1 MKKIVLIMLM
11 SLSLSAFDWNL
22 PPVQE
27 EIMGEDSVSED
38 KVVDSTP
45 KDDNPL
51 GELMSPVTEDKRVII
66 DSTDVVTGDVVTIE
80 EPMKSIPLPYIDRI
94 KVALLVPQKV
104 IGRYASSVSNSIISY
119 LLFRDIDFQ
128 FEVFDS
134 KTEDD
139 GALLEE
145 LEKIKQKGYQL
156 VIAPVTEKGA
166 SVIVANER
174 ELLVYIPTI
183 NKKDMFLKSQNIFFG
198 GIDYEK
204 QIEKLLEFAGE
215 KIAIFSDKS
224 RLAQKL
230 DMYVESSSFSEIAFK
245 REIADTK
252 ANLSYLFRR
261 NYKLNNASIFLN
273 LPLVATSL
281 VASQL
286 SLYHVNYQNILSTQI
301 NYSPLLLTL
310 TQPKDRELIYIA
322 NSISETD
329 MRLKDINL
337 LFGNNISFS
346 WIDYSSSIGIDYL
359 LGSFTSL
366 GINRITDEEIIS
378 NQVQYNVG
386 IVLPQRSSFKKLD
399 VVKKF
404 DF

>member
-1 MKKIVLIMLM
+1 MKKLVLII
-11 SLSLSAFDWNL
+11 SLSLYVELFAFNWNL

-27 EIMGEDSVSED
+27 EIMGENSN
-38 KVVDSTP
+38 P
-45 KDDNPL
+45 DNNNVL
-51 GELMSPVTEDKRVII
+51 GEVTTRKNSVVI
-66 DSTDVVTGDVVTIE
+66 DSTDVITGKVVTLT
-80 EPMKSIPLPYIDRI
+80 PPPTNVVTMPYIDRI
-94 KVALLVPQKV
+94 KIALLVPQKV

-139 GALLEE
+139 LAI
-145 LEKIKQKGYQL
+145 LEKLENIKQKGYQL

-166 SVIVANER
+166 NVIVANER
-174 ELLVYIPTI
+174 NLLVYIPTI
-183 NKKDMFLKSQNIFFG
+183 NKKDMFLKSNNIFFG

-204 QIEKLLEFAGE
+204 QIEKLLEFAGD

-230 DMYVESSSFSEIAFK
+230 DMYVESNSFSEIAFK

-252 ANLSYLFRR
+252 ANISYLFRK
-261 NYKLNNASIFLN
+261 NYKLNDASIFLN
-273 LPLVATSL
+273 LSLVATSL
-281 VASQL
+281 IASQL

-310 TQPKDRELIYIA
+310 TQPKDRELMYIA
-322 NSISETD
+322 NSISKSD
-329 MRLKDINL
+329 KRLKDINL
-337 LFGNNISFS
+337 LFGNDISFS
-346 WIDYSSSIGIDYL
+346 WIDYSTSIGIDYL

-366 GINRITDEEIIS
+366 GLDRTTHEEMIS
-378 NQVQYNVG
+378 NQVHYEVG
-386 IVLPQRSSFKKLD
+386 IVLPQRSNFKKLD

>member
-1 MKKIVLIMLM
+1 MKKLVLIIC
-11 SLSLSAFDWNL
+11 LSLSTQLFSFNWNL

-27 EIMGEDSVSED
+27 EIMGGENERVSSD
-38 KVVDSTP
+38 KS
-45 KDDNPL
+45 L
-51 GELMSPVTEDKRVII
+51 GEIMTKDNSVVIE
-66 DSTDVVTGDVVTIE
+66 STDVVTGEVVELDQPITTA
-80 EPMKSIPLPYIDRI
+80 PMPYIDRI

-139 GALLEE
+139 LALVDE

-215 KIAIFSDKS
+215 RIAIFSDKS

-252 ANLSYLFRR
+252 ANISHLFRK
-261 NYKLNNASIFLN
+261 NYKLNDASIFLN

-310 TQPKDRELIYIA
+310 TQPKDRELMYIA
-322 NSISETD
+322 NSISESD

-346 WIDYSSSIGIDYL
+346 WIDYSASIGIDYL
-359 LGSFTSL
+359 LGTFTSL
-366 GINRITDEEIIS
+366 GLNRVTHEEVIS
-378 NQVQYNVG
+378 NQVHYKVG

>member
-1 MKKIVLIMLM
+1 MKKLVLVIC
-11 SLSLSAFDWNL
+11 LSLSTQLFAFNWNL

-27 EIMGEDSVSED
+27 EIMGESENIT
-38 KVVDSTP
+38 S
-45 KDDNPL
+45 DNSL
-51 GELMSPVTEDKRVII
+51 GEIMTKDNSVVIE
-66 DSTDVVTGDVVTIE
+66 STDVVTGDVVTLEQPINST
-80 EPMKSIPLPYIDRI
+80 PMPYIDRI

-139 GALLEE
+139 LALVEE

-215 KIAIFSDKS
+215 RIAIFSDKS

-245 REIADTK
+245 REIANTK
-252 ANLSYLFRR
+252 ANISHLFRK
-261 NYKLNNASIFLN
+261 NYKLNDASIFLN

-310 TQPKDRELIYIA
+310 TQPKDRELMYIA
-322 NSISETD
+322 NSISESD
-329 MRLKDINL
+329 MKLKDINL

-346 WIDYSSSIGIDYL
+346 WIDYSASIGIDYL
-359 LGSFTSL
+359 LGTFTSL
-366 GINRITDEEIIS
+366 GLNRVTHEEMIS
-378 NQVQYNVG
+378 NQVHYEVG

>member
-1 MKKIVLIMLM
+1 MKKKLALIIFM
-11 SLSLSAFDWNL
+11 SLSLSAFNWNL

-27 EIMGEDSVSED
+27 EIMGDE
-38 KVVDSTP
+38 STLGERVGSA
-45 KDDNPL
+45 NNTSL
-51 GELMSPVTEDKRVII
+51 GELVAPINNSIVIE
-66 DSTDVVTGDVVTIE
+66 STDVSSGEVVVLE
-80 EPMKSIPLPYIDRI
+80 ESTLNAPMPYIDRI
-94 KVALLVPQKV
+94 KVALLVPQEV

-134 KTEDD
+134 KREDD
-139 GALLEE
+139 LAIVEE

-204 QIEKLLEFAGE
+204 QVEKLLEFAGE
-215 KIAIFSDKS
+215 NIAIFSDKS
-224 RLAQKL
+224 RLAQKI

-245 REIADTK
+245 KEIADTK
-252 ANLSYLFRR
+252 ANISYLFRK
-261 NYKLNNASIFLN
+261 NYKLNDASIFLN

-322 NSISETD
+322 NSISTPD
-329 MRLKDINL
+329 INLKDINL
-337 LFGNNISFS
+337 LFGNDISFS
-346 WIDYSSSIGIDYL
+346 WIDYSASIGIDYL
-359 LGSFTSL
+359 LGTFTSL
-366 GINRITDEEIIS
+366 GLNRITDEDIIA
-378 NQVQYNVG
+378 NQVEYNVG
-386 IVLPQRSSFKKLD
+386 IVLPERASFKKLD
-399 VVKKF
+399 IVKKF